1 MRDKGINELVHSFLR
16 LYQKDERVR
25 LLLVGPFEKELD
37 PVLPEVEEHI
47 LHHPGIC
54 YMGYQMMFVLS

>member
-1 MRDKGINELVHSFLR
+1 M
-16 LYQKDERVR
+16 R

-47 LHHPGIC
+47 LHHPGTLWWGTKRC
-54 YMGYQMMFVLS
+54 SSFLSG